1 MDMKRKKFLII
12 FGSVCLSIIVL
23 CAVFAILFRLKTVN
37 VEIRSRAIN
46 TNLPAEIQ
54 NRVYETGEFSIGK
67 NIVFMNF
74 DDNIEKIEKS
84 NPYVKVEQ
92 VIRRFPNKVTI
103 YISERTPK
111 YRVKDDANET
121 NYWYILDEDFKL
133 LDKVTE
139 GELKTKQVS
148 GDLNY
153 YKLTTEITK
162 ETLTLESKTAI
173 IGGFVIDAN
182 EIKSL
187 VNAISTGAYAKTTD
201 NTVIRSINYLKTSG
215 TFEMSLRNS
224 ALENEV
230 GCKIVITG
238 ADNLYE
244 KVLAGMVVY
253 NEGNE
258 ENVPDVTITISKDA
272 NGKYYGVSSRQ

>member
-12 FGSVCLSIIVL
+12 FGSVCLGIIVL

-54 NRVYETGEFSIGK
+54 NRVYETGEFAVGK

-92 VIRRFPNKVTI
+92 IIRRFPNKVTI
-103 YISERTPK
+103 YISERIPK
-111 YRVKDDANET
+111 YRVKADLTET
-121 NYWYILDEDFKL
+121 NYWYILDEDFKI

-139 GELKTKQVS
+139 GELNSKQVS

-153 YKLTTEITK
+153 FKLTTEIT
-162 ETLTLESKTAI
+162 ETTLTLDASSAV
-173 IGGFVIDAN
+173 IGGFVAEAT
-182 EIKSL
+182 EIKTL
-187 VNAISTGAYAKTTD
+187 ANKILAGAYAKTTD
-201 NTVIRSINYLKTSG
+201 NTVIRSVNYSKTSG
-215 TFEMSLRNS
+215 TFEIKLRNS
-224 ALENEV
+224 ALENEI

-238 ADNLYE
+238 ADNVYE

-258 ENVPDVTITISKDA
+258 ENVPEVTITISQDA
-272 NGKYYGVSSRQ
+272 NGKYYGVASR

>member
-12 FGSVCLSIIVL
+12 FGSVCLGIIVL

-54 NRVYETGEFSIGK
+54 NRVYETGEFAIGK

-74 DDNIEKIEKS
+74 NDNIEKIEKS

-92 VIRRFPNKVTI
+92 IIRRFPNKVTI
-103 YISERTPK
+103 YISERIPK
-111 YRVKDDANET
+111 YRVKADLTEA
-121 NYWYILDEDFKL
+121 NYWYILDEDFKI
-133 LDKVTE
+133 LDKVNE
-139 GELKTKQVS
+139 IELNSKQVS

-153 YKLTTEITK
+153 FKLTTEIT
-162 ETLTLESKTAI
+162 ETTLTLDASSAV
-173 IGGFVIDAN
+173 IGGFVTDAV
-182 EIKSL
+182 EIKTL
-187 VNAISTGAYAKTTD
+187 INKISAGAYAKTTD
-201 NTVIRSINYLKTSG
+201 NTVIRSVNYSKTSG
-215 TFEMSLRNS
+215 AFEIKLRNS
-224 ALENEV
+224 ALENEI

-238 ADNLYE
+238 ADNVYE

-258 ENVPDVTITISKDA
+258 ENVPEVTITISQDA
-272 NGKYYGVSSRQ
+272 NGKYYGVASR